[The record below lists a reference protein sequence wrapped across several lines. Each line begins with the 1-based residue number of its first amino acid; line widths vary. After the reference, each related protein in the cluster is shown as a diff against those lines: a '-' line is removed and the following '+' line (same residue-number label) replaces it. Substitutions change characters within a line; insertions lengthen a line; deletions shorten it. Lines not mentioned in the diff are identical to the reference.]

1 MDANFF
7 GRCCVVFNY
16 KTVAKE
22 ILLQIRE
29 SFQGHP
35 TRIITYL
42 VLRLYKLLA
51 SWFVSA
57 QILTMNISRSPQRE
71 VKSFIIDSWFMN
83 FSSVFKKSLFTT
95 MNQTVKNTCRYIKSH
110 KHKLC
115 QPRSVHG
122 VSVMWCVRGYL
133 TIFTV
138 NNLGCG
144 HLLSA
149 KENLKVFSRGKWVI
163 KMLEETPDILSIFNA
178 PKRS

>member
-1 MDANFF
+1 M
-7 GRCCVVFNY
+7 FNY

-35 TRIITYL
+35 TRIISYL

-51 SWFVSA
+51 SWFVSDH
-57 QILTMNISRSPQRE
+57 INIKVAAGGKFS
-71 VKSFIIDSWFMN
+71 SFIIDSWFMN
-83 FSSVFKKSLFTT
+83 FGSVFKKSRFTT
-95 MNQTVKNTCRYIKSH
+95 VNQTVKNTCRYLKSH

-122 VSVMWCVRGYL
+122 VSVMWCVLEYL

-149 KENLKVFSRGKWVI
+149 KENLKVFSRGKWGI